1 MASVSPVKLDSLVV
15 ISIDET
21 RMQSAGIALPFSI
34 TTRSPTTKS
43 SESTV
48 VVTPCLTTMAVVLS
62 DLACSS

>member
-1 MASVSPVKLDSLVV
+1 LVV
-15 ISIDET
+15 MSIDET

-62 DLACSS
+62 DFACSS